1 MTAYLIAEIDVTDL
15 KAYEPYKT
23 AASAAIAR
31 HGGKYIARGGKTLSL
46 EGAPPKR
53 LVVLEFPDLEAAK
66 RFHESAEYQAAIS
79 LRKKASAGSRLF
91 IVEGQ

>member
-23 AASAAIAR
+23 AASAAITR
-31 HGGKYIARGGKTLSL
+31 HGGKYVARGGKTLSL

-53 LVVLEFPDLEAAK
+53 VVVLEFPDLEAAK

-79 LRKKASAGSRLF
+79 LRKKASAGSRLY
-91 IVEGQ
+91 IVEGK

>member
-1 MTAYLIAEIDVTDL
+1 MTAYLIAEIDVTDP

-31 HGGKYIARGGKTLSL
+31 YGGKYIARGGKTLAL

-53 LVVLEFPDLEAAK
+53 IIVLEFPDLETAK
-66 RFHESAEYQAAIS
+66 RFHESAEYQSAIS